1 MTVCNSENRPYVLD
15 SLSVYV
21 LRSKVATNRRIRVVK
36 YDCEEYLERYVERYS
51 ERNYVYLSI

>member
-1 MTVCNSENRPYVLD
+1 MTVWNSENRPYVVD

-21 LRSKVATNRRIRVVK
+21 LRSKVATNRGIRVVK
-36 YDCEEYLERYVERYS
+36 YDCEEYLEEYLERYS

>member
-1 MTVCNSENRPYVLD
+1 MPVCNSENRPCVVD

-36 YDCEEYLERYVERYS
+36 YDCEEYLEEYLERYS
-51 ERNYVYLSI
+51 ERNHVY